1 MIWRKIVNILVSF
14 LFSGLCLYFS
24 YGMKHS
30 NTSKSVTNKRRNQG
44 ASRPMVDTS
53 SSDLLSST
61 QHRRERPNSLMLSP
75 VPISS
80 IPTDIDGGATNYSTP
95 TFDLTNL
102 SKNSD
107 RLGYYISELK
117 WKCIKN
123 VPIHLYVFSHWTH
136 VSTISPVL
144 AIGPNK
150 LTFRYYWTFF
160 TQPRP
165 IHTNTCWKRKA
176 SQFSLYRDL
185 NFVLFQVEH
194 N

>member
-30 NTSKSVTNKRRNQG
+30 NTSKSVTNKRRNHG

-107 RLGYYISELK
+107 RLGYYIFELK

-123 VPIHLYVFSHWTH
+123 VPISLYVFSHWTH
-136 VSTISPVL
+136 VSTIFPVL

-160 TQPRP
+160 YSTK
-165 IHTNTCWKRKA
+165 TNT
-176 SQFSLYRDL
+176 
-185 NFVLFQVEH
+185 H
-194 N
+194 